1 MRVVLDTNV
10 LLVSIAVS
18 SRYRPIFEAL
28 LNGRFT
34 LVVSNDILTEYEEV
48 IIRKTNVLIASNILE
63 AISNL
68 SNVLKQEI
76 YIKWDIIEKDRDDNK
91 FVDAAIAGNCNYLVS
106 NDRHFN
112 ILKQRGNELVK
123 LINIQEF
130 LEIIETMDVIK

>member
-10 LLVSIAVS
+10 LLVSIAMS

-34 LVVSNDILTEYEEV
+34 LVISNDILTEYEEV

>member
-10 LLVSIAVS
+10 FLVSIAVS

-34 LVVSNDILTEYEEV
+34 LVVANDILTEYEEV

>member
-34 LVVSNDILTEYEEV
+34 LVISNDILTEYKEV

>member
-34 LVVSNDILTEYEEV
+34 LVISNDILTEYEEV

>member
-1 MRVVLDTNV
+1 MSY
-10 LLVSIAVS
+10 LVSIAIS

-34 LVVSNDILTEYEEV
+34 LVISNDILTEYEEV

>member
-34 LVVSNDILTEYEEV
+34 LVISNDILTEYEEV

-63 AISNL
+63 AMSNL

>member
-34 LVVSNDILTEYEEV
+34 LVISNDILTEYEEV
-48 IIRKTNVLIASNILE
+48 IIRKTNVLITSNILE

>member
-10 LLVSIAVS
+10 LLVSIAIS

>member
-10 LLVSIAVS
+10 FLVSIAVS

-34 LVVSNDILTEYEEV
+34 LVISNDILTEYEEV

>member
-1 MRVVLDTNV
+1 MSY
-10 LLVSIAVS
+10 LVSIAVS

-34 LVVSNDILTEYEEV
+34 LVISNDILTEYEEV